1 MENITLIAATF
12 RRPEIVIRLLN
23 SIPKNI
29 NIIIINLSPDFKI
42 NYSRNNLSIIDYFQM
57 PLTNALNIGVKN
69 ADKIY
74 PNTKYYLLTDDDVIF
89 NEYSIFDNFLE
100 KELNKKDTGLIGI
113 TRIINKIKIEQKLIY
128 SSHVY
133 KGGGWLIRKDV
144 FHHIGGFTDNNSADE
159 WDICLKSYIK
169 GYKNYRTKS
178 CYAFHKQ
185 GTPKGGYK
193 EAIKLNMNLGKAD
206 LYMSKYIDGEIKKIS
221 SGYETIVTKKSKF
234 NKLANELH
242 LKNNKILNSDSY
254 KKY

>member
-12 RRPEIVIRLLN
+12 KRPEIVIRLLN

-29 NIIIINLSPDFKI
+29 NIVIINLSPDMKI
-42 NYSRNNLSIIDYFQM
+42 NYIRENLSIIDRYQM

-69 ADKIY
+69 ADIIY

-89 NEYSIFDNFLE
+89 NNYTIFDDFLE
-100 KELNKKDTGLIGI
+100 NELNKKDTGLIGI
-113 TRIINKIKIEQKLIY
+113 TRIINKINIEQKLIY
-128 SSHVY
+128 SPHVY

-144 FHHIGGFTDNNSADE
+144 FHNIGGFTDNNSADE

-178 CYAFHKQ
+178 CYAYHKQ
-185 GTPKGGYK
+185 GSSQGGYK
-193 EAIKLNMNLGKAD
+193 EAVKLNLNLGKAD
-206 LYMSKYIDGEIKKIS
+206 LYMCDYIDGEIKKIT
-221 SGYETIVTKKSKF
+221 SGYETVVTKNSKF

-242 LKNNKILNSDSY
+242 IKNNKILNSDNN
-254 KKY
+254 